1 MEYPIPPL
9 FIVTEVIIPLVMF
22 AVAVAVD
29 PIPVAIP
36 DTFIATGGWDI
47 WTEVELPTY
56 PLPPSTTEI
65 DETVPAAETVA
76 VNDATDGLLLS
87 IIKPSKLISFTCESS
102 SFSYSKKLASST

>member
-36 DTFIATGGWDI
+36 DTSSLQGD
-47 WTEVELPTY
+47 
-56 PLPPSTTEI
+56 EI
-65 DETVPAAETVA
+65 FEQ
-76 VNDATDGLLLS
+76 
-87 IIKPSKLISFTCESS
+87 K
-102 SFSYSKKLASST
+102 